1 MSEFQVL
8 QALARI
14 KTDLENL
21 LKRSMSQEAF
31 ARVKSEFD
39 VVTNAVTAAL
49 LSINDKSDVAS
60 LANMITTYVLVIGF
74 FWEQWTTSGNWETVT
89 EDNWETLI

>member
-1 MSEFQVL
+1 MSELQVL
-8 QALARI
+8 QAIARI

-74 FWEQWTTSGNWETVT
+74 FWEQWTTSGN
-89 EDNWETLI
+89 